1 MARSIEER
9 IQNTIRAKKRRR
21 WYTRWWGTTL
31 IVLGVLVVIWS
42 VAVVVQTIHYY
53 REYTKAGGSNSI
65 AEFAQTRQDTKI
77 DLLHNS
83 DDPSVGPKTA
93 PVTIVAFED
102 FQCPYCFQAQPFL
115 KKLLAAHPGDVR
127 LIYKDFP
134 LSSIH
139 PDAQAA
145 AEAAQCA
152 FQQGKFW
159 EYHDELFANQS
170 RFAEAFYRATAKK
183 VGLNINTFNECLAT
197 AKTKQSISQDVELG
211 RTLGVL
217 GTPTFFINGELFA
230 QGYSP
235 EIDSQFEKAIEYI
248 RSL

>member
-1 MARSIEER
+1 
-9 IQNTIRAKKRRR
+9 
-21 WYTRWWGTTL
+21 
-31 IVLGVLVVIWS
+31 
-42 VAVVVQTIHYY
+42 VAVQTFNFY
-53 REYTKAGGSNSI
+53 RAYKNGSMVTPGTNL
-65 AEFAQTRQDTKI
+65 AQLRQDAKL

-93 PVTIVAFED
+93 PITIVAFED
-102 FQCPYCFQAQPFL
+102 FQCPFCFQAQPFL
-115 KKLLAAHPGDVR
+115 KKLLATHTGDVR

-152 FQQGKFW
+152 FKQGKFW

-170 RFAEAFYRATAKK
+170 RYAEAFYRATAKK
-183 VGLNINTFNECLAT
+183 IGLNITAFNECLASG
-197 AKTKQSISQDVELG
+197 KSKQVISQDVDLG
-211 RTLGVL
+211 RTLGVV
-217 GTPTFFINGELFA
+217 GTPTFFVNGELFA

-235 EIDSQFEKAIEYI
+235 DIDAQFEKAIEYI